1 MVNILELKNYV
12 MRNSLEELL
21 LKALQNHFKS
31 AEVKENNDIGYLSD
45 KYNKENIEENES
57 FNYFVR
63 NISDIKNNWDKYEW
77 FYNSLN
83 SPESKD
89 TLINLLYAKIFM
101 DKQYLS
107 LACAK
112 STMYFDTDIF
122 GEFNK
127 EVFID
132 CGGYTGDTALEFIS
146 IDPNYNKVYVFE
158 AEDNSYKKCCENLQ
172 YFIEEGK
179 VKVLKNAVYSEE
191 CIISFD
197 NKTMSGDSSIDE
209 SGETSVNAVKLDD
222 ICKDNVSF
230 IKMDIEGSE
239 KQAIMGARNIIEKLT
254 PKMCVCIYHL
264 EDDFWKIPELIKSI
278 NSSYLF
284 EIRHHSNEVYS
295 ETVLYCIPK
304 TNKASNTPI
313 KKQIDD
319 KVYIALRQLTKVHE
333 YNTNKLK
340 QYIKELL
347 TAKVWFISQIEN
359 YKNEVIK
366 KDEYISNLIK
376 GKMWIEEQ
384 LESHKKEM
392 AGLKEYI
399 DNLINEKSWLE
410 SQLINYKEEQ
420 EKTKKYV
427 IELAESKTWLEG
439 QLTNYKEEQE
449 KTKKYIIEL
458 AESKTWLE
466 GQLTNYKEEQE
477 KTKKYIIEL
486 AESKTWLEGQL
497 DNYKEE
503 HKKTK
508 KYIVEL
514 VESKAWLEGQ
524 VENYKTDYESLQQV
538 NKNYICKQEEL
549 ESILDQAQTE
559 ISKLNYKLKVLR
571 EDKLI
576 KQVIKLK
583 KYNI

>member
-1 MVNILELKNYV
+1 MVNILKLKNYV
-12 MRNSLEELL
+12 MRNSLDELL

-31 AEVKENNDIGYLSD
+31 AEVKENDDIGYLSD
-45 KYNKENIEENES
+45 KYNKENVEGNES

-63 NISDIKNNWDKYEW
+63 SISDVKNNWDKYEW

-89 TLINLLYAKIFM
+89 TLINLLYAKVFM

-107 LACAK
+107 LAYSK

-122 GEFNK
+122 GGFNK
-127 EVFID
+127 EVFVD
-132 CGGYTGDTALEFIS
+132 CGGYIGDTALEFIS

-158 AEDNSYKKCCENLQ
+158 AEDNSYQKCCENLQ

-209 SGETSVNAVKLDD
+209 SGETSVNAIKLDD

-304 TNKASNTPI
+304 TNKPRNMTI
-313 KKQIDD
+313 KKQVDD

-376 GKMWIEEQ
+376 GKIWIEEQ
-384 LESHKKEM
+384 LENYKKEI

-399 DNLINEKSWLE
+399 DNLINGKNWLE

-420 EKTKKYV
+420 KKLKNYV
-427 IELAESKTWLEG
+427 SELSDAKTWVEG
-439 QLTNYKEEQE
+439 E
-449 KTKKYIIEL
+449 
-458 AESKTWLE
+458 
-466 GQLTNYKEEQE
+466 LTNYKEEQE

-503 HKKTK
+503 HIKTK

-514 VESKAWLEGQ
+514 VESKTWLEGQ
-524 VENYKTDYESLQQV
+524 VENYRTDNESLHLV
-538 NKNYICKQEEL
+538 NKNYISKQEEL

-559 ISKLNYKLKVLR
+559 ISKLNYKLKVLK

>member
-12 MRNSLEELL
+12 MRNSLDELL

-31 AEVKENNDIGYLSD
+31 AEVNENDDIGYLSD
-45 KYNKENIEENES
+45 KYNKENVEGNES
-57 FNYFVR
+57 FNYFIR

-89 TLINLLYAKIFM
+89 TLINLLSAKIFM

-107 LACAK
+107 LAYAK
-112 STMYFDTDIF
+112 STMYFNTDIF

-132 CGGYTGDTALEFIS
+132 CGGYIGDTTLEFIS

-158 AEDNSYKKCCENLQ
+158 AEDNSYQKCCENLQ

-191 CIISFD
+191 CIISFN

-209 SGETSVNAVKLDD
+209 NGETSVNAVKLDD

-264 EDDFWKIPELIKSI
+264 EDDFWKIPELIRSI

-304 TNKASNTPI
+304 NNKSRNMTI
-313 KKQIDD
+313 NKQVDD

-340 QYIKELL
+340 QYIKQLL

-366 KDEYISNLIK
+366 KDEYISNLIE
-376 GKMWIEEQ
+376 GKNWIEDQ
-384 LESHKKEM
+384 LDNHKKEI

-399 DNLINEKSWLE
+399 NNLINEKSWLE
-410 SQLINYKEEQ
+410 SQLNNYKEGQ
-420 EKTKKYV
+420 EKLKNYV
-427 IELAESKTWLEG
+427 SELSDAKIWLEG
-439 QLTNYKEEQE
+439 QLTNCKEDQE
-449 KTKKYIIEL
+449 ETKKYVVEL
-458 AESKTWLE
+458 
-466 GQLTNYKEEQE
+466 
-477 KTKKYIIEL
+477 I
-486 AESKTWLEGQL
+486 ESKTWLEGQL
-497 DNYKEE
+497 DNYREE

-514 VESKAWLEGQ
+514 VESKEWLEGQ
-524 VENYKTDYESLQQV
+524 VDKYKTNNESLELV

-571 EDKLI
+571 EDKII
-576 KQVIKLK
+576 KQLIKLK